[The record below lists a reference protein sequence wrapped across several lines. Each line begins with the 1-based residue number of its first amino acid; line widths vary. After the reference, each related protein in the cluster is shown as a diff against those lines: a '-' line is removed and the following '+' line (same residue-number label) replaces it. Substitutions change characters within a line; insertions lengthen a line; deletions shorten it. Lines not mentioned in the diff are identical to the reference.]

1 MADVERHV
9 IPVQR
14 GQHGLGR
21 QATGERHHFRALGG
35 REDFTDQGAFEA
47 RNTFREGHKVT
58 ASEACGKYVKLV
70 DRNYDSLSGYVNML
84 DLKNQ
89 SSQQQAMEAFF
100 FGYQAFT
107 AKADEM
113 LERRGLS
120 RVHQRI
126 VFFIARYPALSVK
139 QLLEL
144 LGVSKQALNIPLR
157 QLQEMHLVDSV
168 ASQTDKRKRL
178 LELTEEGLR
187 FEQSL
192 RREQVKL
199 LQRAFA
205 EAGEE
210 AVNGWLAVNQAL
222 AGQP

>member
-1 MADVERHV
+1 M
-9 IPVQR
+9 
-14 GQHGLGR
+14 L
-21 QATGERHHFRALGG
+21 FRSS
-35 REDFTDQGAFEA
+35 
-47 RNTFREGHKVT
+47 K
-58 ASEACGKYVKLV
+58 ACGKYVKLV
-70 DRNYDSLSGYVNML
+70 DRNYDDFSGYVNML

-89 SSQQQAMEAFF
+89 TSQQKAMEAFF

-126 VFFIARYPALSVK
+126 VFFIARYPGLNVK
-139 QLLEL
+139 ELLEL
-144 LGVSKQALNIPLR
+144 LGVSKQALNMPLR
-157 QLQEMHLVDSV
+157 QLQEMHLVESV
-168 ASQTDKRKRL
+168 ASETDKRKRL
-178 LELTEEGLR
+178 LELSTEGLR

-199 LQRAFA
+199 LQRAFN

-210 AVNGWLAVNQAL
+210 AVNGWLAVNLAL
-222 AGQP
+222 SAVN